1 MRTTV
6 TLDSD
11 GAAIVEKVCSEK
23 GLSVSRTVNALIH
36 QAVAAERSRT
46 LFNQRTAHLGALMD
60 VHSTAEVLDLLEGP
74 TRR

>member
-6 TLDSD
+6 PLDSD
-11 GAAIVEKVCSEK
+11 SAAIIERVRREK
-23 GLSVSRTVNALIH
+23 GVGVSKAVNALIH